1 MLGMLLFYVNSIRE
15 DKDTATKTTVVTM
28 FEQRPEEVELS
39 MIQPTRKSSTR
50 SKRLFGCADAN
61 SLVASLPQPL

>member
-1 MLGMLLFYVNSIRE
+1 MLGMLLVYVNSIRE

-28 FEQRPEEVELS
+28 FEHRQEEVELS

-50 SKRLFGCADAN
+50 SKRLLGCADAN
-61 SLVASLPQPL
+61 FPVASLPQPL